1 MGKYYSRQGRNLYI
15 YLTEGD
21 SVIDLDLFPEGL
33 NLFNGNSAW
42 RIKDKMAIVNDVDE
56 ADLDRAEIILSLN
69 SYGRWDQPEELLEL
83 YYTLGDESILGET
96 PTETT
101 ETIAETRV
109 KAQEKPSKLGVVIP
123 EAIEPLVGPQESM
136 GEKFEKEVIIPPS
149 LRQRSEAPARPQIER
164 PMSAGEPSGKT
175 PRKEIVKKPRPSN
188 EEELIEHVIGYIRGR
203 GFYYPDNLVKNYY
216 ACLKTK
222 PFVIL
227 SGFSGLG
234 KTALTR
240 LFAEAVSDDIEE
252 QYLRVPVPPNVM
264 DEKYLTGYY
273 NPLTDKY
280 ISTPFLD
287 FALKA
292 VENPDKL
299 YFVCLDEMSLS
310 RVENYFAQ
318 LLSAM
323 ESVDSQVYLHGTKRS
338 IETDDG
344 RLVPGNFKMP
354 NNLMITGTIDIDR
367 ASYPLSPNL
376 IDRTNTIEFHDVD
389 LLRQEKMHKHD
400 LELGLDVEILKRF
413 RRSLNRD
420 EEDRVVNSLA
430 EINGKTI
437 KYNIPVTYRM
447 RQEILE
453 YVANARGLYD
463 DDRRENLGIALDLQ
477 VKQRVLTR
485 IAGTSQIRPLL
496 NELLEYFRGGM
507 PVSEEKARRMLGSLD
522 LNGFASFYF

>member
-21 SVIDLDLFPEGL
+21 PVIDLDIFPEGL
-33 NLFNGNSAW
+33 NLFNGDSAW

-56 ADLDRAEIILSLN
+56 ADLDAAEIILSLN
-69 SYGRWDQPEELLEL
+69 SYQRWDQPEELLEL
-83 YYTLGDESILGET
+83 YYTLGDESVLGET

-101 ETIAETRV
+101 KTPSETGI
-109 KAQEKPSKLGVVIP
+109 KAREKPKLGVVIP
-123 EAIEPLVGPQESM
+123 EAIEPLAGPQESRS
-136 GEKFEKEVIIPPS
+136 EKFEKEVIIPPS
-149 LRQRSEAPARPQIER
+149 TRQRTEAPAQPKIER
-164 PMSAGEPSGKT
+164 PMNAGEPSGGT
-175 PRKEIVKKPRPSN
+175 PHKIVKKPRPSN
-188 EEELIEHVIGYIRGR
+188 EEELIEHVIGYIRGK
-203 GFYYPDNLVKNYY
+203 GFYYPDELVKNYY

-227 SGFSGLG
+227 SGYSGLG

-252 QYLRVPVPPNVM
+252 QYLRVPVPPNLM

-273 NPLTDKY
+273 NPLTEKY
-280 ISTPFLD
+280 VSAPFLD

-310 RVENYFAQ
+310 NVENYFAQ
-318 LLSAM
+318 LLGAM
-323 ESVDSQVYLHGTKRS
+323 ESVDSQVYLHGAKRS

-344 RLVPGNFKMP
+344 RPIPGNFKMP
-354 NNLMITGTIDIDR
+354 NNLMITGTIDIDQ
-367 ASYPLSPNL
+367 ASYPLSPKL
-376 IDRTNTIEFHDVD
+376 IDRTNTIEFHEVD
-389 LLRQEKMHKHD
+389 LLRQERIYKHD

-413 RRSLNRD
+413 RRSLSRD
-420 EEDRVVNSLA
+420 EEDRVVSGLA

-463 DDRRENLGIALDLQ
+463 DDRRKNLGMALDIQ

-496 NELLEYFRGGM
+496 NELIEYFKGGM

-522 LNGFASFYF
+522 LNGFTSFYF